1 MVRRPIPIE
10 KFIARPQAL
19 WGSQWPVLTA
29 GDFAAKRFNSMT
41 VGWGSLGL
49 MWGIPFAQVVVRPHR
64 YTFEFMEAYETFTLS
79 VFPEKYR
86 PALQILGS
94 TSGRDGDKIAAS
106 GLTPQASTKVAA
118 PGYAEAELILECRK
132 IYWDDMD
139 CSRFLDPRIEK
150 NYPKKD
156 YHRIYYG
163 EILAVYGAP
172 SFGE

>member
-1 MVRRPIPIE
+1 MTRRLIPVE
-10 KFIARPQAL
+10 KFIVQPQAL
-19 WGSQWPVLTA
+19 WGSQWLILTA
-29 GDFAAKRFNSMT
+29 GDFNAKRFNSMT
-41 VGWGSLGL
+41 VGWGGLGL

-79 VFPEKYR
+79 ALPEKNR
-86 PALQILGS
+86 SALQILGS
-94 TSGRDGDKIAAS
+94 RSGRDGNKIAAS

-118 PGYAEAELILECRK
+118 PSYAEAELILECRK

-139 CSRFLDPRIEK
+139 SSRFLDPRIEK

-163 EILAVYGAP
+163 EILAVYGES
-172 SFGE
+172 SFGK